1 MFVFRFLFVL
11 FFLFSNN
18 ALSMF
23 FYTYIFYWNTIQY
36 KYIISKFLFVFF
48 YYYLITPSICSILIF
63 VIETRFNMNTL
74 YTNYFSYRPTMS
86 CAREFRRYLFTL
98 IILFLCLFLFC
109 LDFVL
114 FHEALLLLR
123 CLIASLL
130 NRLTWV
136 QLYLKVPNHTYIL
149 KWYIIHSLIYFAEM
163 YAKIVSRIWYFLT
176 FLLFVFTEK

>member
-1 MFVFRFLFVL
+1 MFFF
-11 FFLFSNN
+11 FFLFCFSYF
-18 ALSMF
+18 LITHSVCSSILIF
-23 FYTYIFYWNTIQY
+23 FIETQFNINTLY
-36 KYIISKFLFVFF
+36 PNFSVCFF

-130 NRLTWV
+130 NWLTWV